1 MNINLLLNKRELAY
15 AKIKNIFVKAGKLKK
30 VSYSIGRNR
39 FCFYGTI
46 ENGILNVK
54 LKISKQRNSSQNER
68 N

>member
-1 MNINLLLNKRELAY
+1 MNINLLLNKRDLAY
-15 AKIKNIFVKAGKLKK
+15 ARIKSIFAKTGKLKK
-30 VSYSIGRNR
+30 VSYSIGRSR
-39 FCFYGTI
+39 FCYYGTI